1 MLRHPSPR
9 TEAGMVAPQFSPFAP
24 GIAADPYPAYRALR
38 ENGPVHYNALMDAWV
53 VTRYEDVTLVL
64 SDPRFSA
71 NRRRARNRFAQMV
84 EAQALEER
92 FGPFGRAPT
101 MLTSDPPE
109 HTRLRRLVSKA
120 FTARAVED
128 LRPRIAG
135 IVAHLLADVRRQGR
149 ADLIFSLAY
158 PLPVIVI
165 AEMLGVPP
173 GDRDRFKRWSDHIAA
188 TLGGPFAGAGA
199 IERGAAAVQE
209 LASYLR
215 DVIAERRREPRGDLI
230 SGLIAAEEQG
240 QVLSEDEVLA
250 TAMLLLIA
258 GNETTTNLIGNGVLA
273 LLQHP
278 DQLQRLRE
286 DPSLVRS
293 AVEELLRYAGPVQ
306 GTARVAME
314 DVEIAGSRIAAGQ
327 VVFAL
332 LAAANRDPAQFPDP
346 DTLDIGRQPNPHL
359 AFGDGIHFCLGAPLA
374 RAETQEAL
382 SGLLEHLPSLALD
395 GEPEWG
401 GTFIIRGVR
410 RLPVRA

>member
-1 MLRHPSPR
+1 
-9 TEAGMVAPQFSPFAP
+9 MVTSQFSPFAQ

-38 ENGPVHYNALMDAWV
+38 EQDPVHYNALMDAWV
-53 VTRYEDVTLVL
+53 VTRYQDVTFVL
-64 SDPRFSA
+64 SDLRFSA
-71 NRRRARNRFAQMV
+71 NRRQARNRFAQMV

-92 FGPFGRAPT
+92 FGPFFRAPT

-128 LRPRIAG
+128 LRPRIAE
-135 IVAHLLADVRRQGR
+135 IVAHLLADIRREGR
-149 ADLIFSLAY
+149 ADLIASLAY

-173 GDRDRFKRWSDHIAA
+173 EERDRFKRWSDDVAA
-188 TLGGPFAGAGA
+188 TLGGPFAGAEA
-199 IERGAAAVQE
+199 IERGATAVQE

-215 DVIAERRREPRGDLI
+215 EVIAQRRRQPRGDLI

-240 QVLSEDEVLA
+240 QALSEDEILS
-250 TAMLLLIA
+250 TSMLLLIA

-273 LLQHP
+273 LLRHP
-278 DQLQRLRE
+278 DQLQRLRD
-286 DPSLVRS
+286 DPSLIRS

-306 GTARVAME
+306 GTARVATE
-314 DVEIAGSRIAAGQ
+314 DVEIGSRRIAAGQ

-332 LAAANRDPAQFPDP
+332 LAAANRDPAQFAEPDR
-346 DTLDIGRQPNPHL
+346 LDIGRQPNPHV

-374 RAETQEAL
+374 RAEAQEAI
-382 SGLLEHLPSLALD
+382 SGLLQQLPSLALD

-410 RLPVRA
+410 RLPIRV